1 MSILSSNS
9 TLTVFAYLFPDCRRL
24 PGNKSHHP
32 ESFSRLWGK
41 IQFRMTDSDFRD
53 AFHRHKDLLYRFVYR
68 MTGSGSVAEDLVQ
81 ECFTSLWENPGR
93 YDSGRGALQAYLL
106 RMARN
111 LVFKRWS
118 RECRYGSEEPEGLVC
133 PPFDVP
139 RMERSEAIAAAVQAL
154 PSLQREALV
163 LAEYEELSLDEI
175 ARATGADLAAVK
187 SRLHRARQNLRRVL
201 APLLETKRNLHGTPK

>member
-1 MSILSSNS
+1 
-9 TLTVFAYLFPDCRRL
+9 
-24 PGNKSHHP
+24 
-32 ESFSRLWGK
+32 
-41 IQFRMTDSDFRD
+41 MTDSDFRD
-53 AFHRHKDLLYRFVYR
+53 AFHRHKDLLFRFVYR

-81 ECFTSLWENPGR
+81 ECFTSLWEHPGR
-93 YDSGRGALQAYLL
+93 YDSGRGTLQAYLL

-118 RECRYGSEEPEGLVC
+118 RERRYGSEEPEALVC
-133 PPFDVP
+133 PPFDVLG
-139 RMERSEAIAAAVQAL
+139 MERSEAIAAAVQAL
-154 PSLQREALV
+154 PPLQREALV

-201 APLLETKRNLHGTPK
+201 APLLETKRNLYGTPK

>member
-1 MSILSSNS
+1 
-9 TLTVFAYLFPDCRRL
+9 
-24 PGNKSHHP
+24 
-32 ESFSRLWGK
+32 
-41 IQFRMTDSDFRD
+41 MTDREFRD
-53 AFHRHKDLLYRFVYR
+53 SFHRYQDLLYRFVYR
-68 MTGSGSVAEDLVQ
+68 MTGSGPVAEDLVQ

-106 RMARN
+106 GMARN
-111 LVFKRWS
+111 LVLKRWS
-118 RECRYGSEEPEGLVC
+118 RESRYAAEEPEDPVC
-133 PPFDVP
+133 PAFDVL

-154 PSLQREALV
+154 PPLQREALV

-201 APLLETKRNLHGTPK
+201 APLLETKRNLYGTAK